1 MAWDPS
7 IYLKYQGERTR
18 PAADLLA
25 HISNEAPRSVIDLG
39 CGPGN
44 STALL
49 AARWP
54 TAVLTGVDS
63 DSAMLERASASGL
76 KATWEEADITTWQP
90 SSPPDVIFS
99 NAALHWLD
107 RHEILLPRLA
117 GFLIPGG
124 TLAVQM
130 PRNHA
135 APSHALLRDVA
146 HTGPWAKVLAPLLKE
161 APVAD
166 PEVYFRWL
174 APHTSSIEIWET
186 TYLMRLSGADPV
198 LSWVRGTVLRPILEA
213 LSERHEAAFEAAY
226 AERLRAAYPRE
237 ADGSTLFPF
246 RRLFIVAQ
254 R

>member
-1 MAWDPS
+1 MPWDPA

-25 HISNEAPRSVIDLG
+25 HIPNEAPEHVVDLG

-54 TAVLTGVDS
+54 EAALLGVDS
-63 DSAMLERASASGL
+63 DSAMLARSRTSGL
-76 KATWEEADITTWQP
+76 KATWQEADIATWVP
-90 SSPPDVIFS
+90 ETPPDVIYS

-107 RHEILLPRLA
+107 HHETLLPRLMNLL
-117 GFLIPGG
+117 GDNG
-124 TLAVQM
+124 TLAIQM

-135 APSHALLRDVA
+135 APSHTLLAEVA
-146 HTGPWAKVLAPLLKE
+146 HAGPWAKVLAPVLRE

-166 PEVYFRWL
+166 PETCFRWL
-174 APHTSSIEIWET
+174 APHAHRIEIWET

-198 LSWVRGTVLRPILEA
+198 LSWVRGTVLRPVLEA

-226 AERLRAAYPRE
+226 AERLRTAYPRE
-237 ADGSTLFPF
+237 PDGSTLFPF
-246 RRLFIVAQ
+246 KRLFITA
-254 R
+254 RR